1 MEQSKFEHLGH
12 KSLIIFILGMSPPLV
27 LILALGAGMTVFQN
41 ELPEE
46 AKPYLGTAY
55 SLLFIFFIL
64 LSIVIFA
71 ISYLKY
77 ITYKFA
83 LDENALHIERGI
95 LNREIISIPYR
106 QIQNINID
114 RNLFNRLFSLSNLT
128 ITTAAHEESD
138 EEGTN
143 IFEAEGVLPYLDKI
157 RAAEIQSELMK
168 RTNVEKV
175 IAVNQSTK

>member
-12 KSLIIFILGMSPPLV
+12 KSLIIFILGMSSPLALILV
-27 LILALGAGMTVFQN
+27 LWAGLAFFQN

-46 AKPYLGTAY
+46 VKPYLGTVY

-64 LSIVIFA
+64 LSAVIFVV
-71 ISYLKY
+71 SYLKY

-106 QIQNINID
+106 QIQNINVD
-114 RNLFNRLFSLSNLT
+114 RNLFNRLFSLFRQ
-128 ITTAAHEESD
+128 IPRRRDPKRAYEE
-138 EEGTN
+138 N
-143 IFEAEGVLPYLDKI
+143 
-157 RAAEIQSELMK
+157 
-168 RTNVEKV
+168 
-175 IAVNQSTK
+175 